1 MAAAPEGL
9 ARRGGVGGFDRR
21 IVDAGGRRHLP
32 RIGAPHHGELF
43 AGESAAVLVRKRGG
57 GLHGAALS
65 TSRPAEAN
73 SGLLDAENP

>member
-21 IVDAGGRRHLP
+21 IVDAEGRRHLP

-57 GLHGAALS
+57 GWHGAALS